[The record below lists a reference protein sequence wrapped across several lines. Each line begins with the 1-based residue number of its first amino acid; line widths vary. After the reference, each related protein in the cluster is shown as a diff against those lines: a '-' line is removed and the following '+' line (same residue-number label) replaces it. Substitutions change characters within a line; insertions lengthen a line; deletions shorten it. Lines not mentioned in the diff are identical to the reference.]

1 MTDPT
6 TRLNAALDHYKRKTA
21 MPKVKIVAIILFAFP
36 TLAIAQESVP
46 PALYTA
52 GTDITSALATAV
64 AARPS
69 MAASRIE
76 VGEHYRI
83 NLIRRTEA
91 AGAIVH
97 RPGTELHYITDG
109 AGTLVTGGI
118 VVRPAGG
125 GQGNIEGGLARQVT
139 KGDAI
144 LIPEG
149 TPHQYTAVE
158 GSITYL
164 EVRFNVPIE

>member
-1 MTDPT
+1 MTEPV

-21 MPKVKIVAIILFAFP
+21 MLKVKIVGIILFAFP
-36 TLAIAQESVP
+36 TFAIAQEPVP

-97 RPGTELHYITDG
+97 RPGTELHYVTDG

-125 GQGNIEGGLARQVT
+125 GQGNIEGGLARRVT
-139 KGDAI
+139 VGDAI

>member
-1 MTDPT
+1 
-6 TRLNAALDHYKRKTA
+6 
-21 MPKVKIVAIILFAFP
+21 MPRAGAFVLVLIAVP
-36 TLAIAQESVP
+36 MLAFAQEPMP
-46 PALYTA
+46 PALYTSGA
-52 GTDITSALATAV
+52 DIESALAAAV
-64 AARPS
+64 AERPS
-69 MAASRIE
+69 MAASRVQ

-97 RPGTELHYITDG
+97 ARGTELHYVTEG
-109 AGTLVTGGI
+109 AGTLVTGGV
-118 VVRPAGG
+118 VVRPDGG
-125 GQGNIEGGLARQVT
+125 GPGTIEGGLPRRVT
-139 KGDAI
+139 AGDAV

-164 EVRFNVPIE
+164 EVRFDEPVG